1 MPMESKIYE
10 FGSFR
15 LNSAEKCLYQD
26 GRPVNLTP
34 KAVELLILLV
44 DQPGE
49 LASKEVLIEK
59 VWPGTFAEENNLS
72 QQISALRKALGN
84 PDAIETVPRRGF
96 RFRLPVKV
104 ITTEPPERR
113 LWARRSWLA
122 LPLAGIGAGAWWIL
136 RKPQQQ
142 PSIAVLPFLNLTGT
156 HDNDFLCDGVTEQV
170 IDGLAKMR
178 GISVLARTS
187 AFQYRDRPF
196 DLRALGRRLG
206 VEWILEGSIRRQ
218 GDTLRATTQ
227 LIRVADAMHVWSETF
242 ERPVAE
248 LYQLQDY
255 VTERV
260 VLQIRVQRIP
270 RSKPRAAPD
279 SEAYLA
285 YLRGRYAWN
294 QLSPKGYQEAIQ
306 YFEEATRRQPDFA
319 AAYAGLAD
327 TYQRSALWESA
338 SPDESYGRARKA
350 VDAALELDPTSPEA
364 HSSKGLILL
373 DYEFKFAE
381 AERSLM
387 RALELDPV
395 NPTTHHRLSHV
406 MIPQSRWRESRTYSE
421 AALRYDPD
429 NAPIRNHMGWHF
441 YYAGQLDEGRQWME
455 RVLEWK
461 PALAGAHHF
470 LALIRI
476 ELGDLQGAAISLKR
490 SLELGGPNPERQGAL
505 GYVMGRQSNPVAAR
519 EIRGQLEQDSSK
531 RYVSPQSFAL
541 IALGLGEIDE
551 AFRQLAMAGEQH
563 SSLMVNFR
571 VDPLFASLRTDPR
584 FNQIVS
590 RCRLSIPQ

>member
-34 KAVELLILLV
+34 KAVEILILLV

-49 LASKEVLIEK
+49 LAPKEVLIEK
-59 VWPGTFAEENNLS
+59 VWPGTFVEENNLS
-72 QQISALRKALGN
+72 QQISALRKALGD

-104 ITTEPPERR
+104 ITNAPRERR

-187 AFQYRDRPF
+187 AFQYRDRSF
-196 DLRALGRRLG
+196 DLRTLGRRLG

-381 AERSLM
+381 AERSLK

-406 MIPQSRWRESRTYSE
+406 MIPQSRWRESHTYSE
-421 AALRYDPD
+421 AALLYDPD

-490 SLELGGPNPERQGAL
+490 SLELGGPNPERQGGL
-505 GYVMGRQSNPVAAR
+505 GYVMGRQSNPTAAR
-519 EIRGQLEQDSSK
+519 DIRRQLEQDSSK